1 MDIMTGLLLLCIG
14 IIAGGYGTIVG
25 AGGGFIFVP
34 ALLLLF
40 HMDPAVASAS
50 GLVIV
55 LINSLSGVLGYAK
68 QDKILYKTGL
78 TIGISALPGS
88 LAGVWLLQHF
98 SSQYFYVVFATI
110 LVALGLFLFSKNTPF
125 PRKGISKRAEN
136 KDSETAYQQAGPTLE
151 VAANGTREAS
161 GSKVRKTGATSGW
174 FIPLGLVMG
183 VLSSYLGIGG
193 GWILVPILIYIFGVS
208 THFATATSLF
218 SLCLYS
224 SVGVI
229 SQFFYGNIDWMTVF
243 WGGAGVIAGAQVGVL
258 LSQRIPGRII
268 MQMLSVLLVVIGVRM
283 YFS

>member
-1 MDIMTGLLLLCIG
+1 MTGLLLLCIG

-68 QDKILYKTGL
+68 QEKIIYKTGL
-78 TIGISALPGS
+78 TIGMSALPGS

-98 SSQYFYVVFATI
+98 SSQYFYVVFATT

-125 PRKGISKRAEN
+125 PRKGVIN
-136 KDSETAYQQAGPTLE
+136 KDGKKAYQEAGPTLE
-151 VAANGTREAS
+151 KDASVTQAASISNAQN
-161 GSKVRKTGATSGW
+161 TGASSGW

-183 VLSSYLGIGG
+183 ILSSYLGIGG
-193 GWILVPILIYIFGVS
+193 GWLLVPILIYIFNVS

-243 WGGAGVIAGAQVGVL
+243 WGGAGVIAGAQLGVL

-268 MQMLSVLLVVIGVRM
+268 MQMLSILLVVIGVRM